1 MEFEWDETKGSPCF
15 ERCGFDF
22 AHAVRSLSPPEEDR
36 RAGSPEVRWRGRYRL
51 LGTGGGWAY
60 VVVYTVRRT
69 TVRIISTRKANRKE
83 VAADHEHN
91 TLQD

>member
-1 MEFEWDETKGSPCF
+1 MG
-15 ERCGFDF
+15 RC
-22 AHAVRSLSPPEEDR
+22 
-36 RAGSPEVRWRGRYRL
+36 RL

-69 TVRIISTRKANRKE
+69 AVRIISTRKANWKE
-83 VAADHEHN
+83 VADHEHN